1 MVATA
6 AERAAGAVPEDAHV
20 GVAAPARVAAAA
32 FDGFNNRYWVP
43 EKAGDGVGE
52 YLEADFAQPV
62 RMMKIVVFSGTSA
75 RKDEFPTQGR
85 PARITVELTSRDGEK
100 SSRTLRL
107 RDQAGQQTFDV
118 RGSGTVRARITVDA
132 V

>member
-1 MVATA
+1 
-6 AERAAGAVPEDAHV
+6 
-20 GVAAPARVAAAA
+20 
-32 FDGFNNRYWVP
+32 
-43 EKAGDGVGE
+43 
-52 YLEADFAQPV
+52 
-62 RMMKIVVFSGTSA
+62 MKIVVFSGTSA
-75 RKDEFPTQGR
+75 RKDEFLTQGR

-132 V
+132 AYGAGEDRRTALAEVEFFGRGE